1 MSGNNFSLTPIE
13 VKKIKTKFRRIK
25 TKLPVPESVDYFKR
39 LFKLETKAMHGQIPL
54 MWDKAKNFQIYDKWG
69 NKWIDFTS
77 TIFVAN
83 TGHANKR
90 VIKGLKKLLNK
101 PLIHTYTYLSRER
114 IDYLEYLISKT
125 PSQFE
130 KAFLLSAGT
139 EATEVALKLMRL
151 KGQIY
156 NKLC

>member
-101 PLIHTYTYLSRER
+101 PLIHTYT
-114 IDYLEYLISKT
+114 
-125 PSQFE
+125 
-130 KAFLLSAGT
+130 
-139 EATEVALKLMRL
+139 
-151 KGQIY
+151 
-156 NKLC
+156 